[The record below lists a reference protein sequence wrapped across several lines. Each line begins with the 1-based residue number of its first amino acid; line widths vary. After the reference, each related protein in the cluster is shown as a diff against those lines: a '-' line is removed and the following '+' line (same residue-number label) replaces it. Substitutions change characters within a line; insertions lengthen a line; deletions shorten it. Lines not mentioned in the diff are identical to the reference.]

1 MFDFGNWAVC
11 VGEGKPRAKS
21 RTPSVQGQRRE
32 VLVQDPIVPLEN
44 TCRGISNDVLERLRV
59 HMFIE
64 LLRARDG

>member
-1 MFDFGNWAVC
+1 
-11 VGEGKPRAKS
+11 
-21 RTPSVQGQRRE
+21 
-32 VLVQDPIVPLEN
+32 VQDPIVPLEN